1 LATRIRLKRFGGR
14 HDPHYRIVVADSRK
28 QRDGRAI
35 EELGYYS
42 PVGNPPVLE
51 VNGERAL
58 HWLSVGAQPSD
69 TVRSLLRRAGVITES
84 VGEAPEEI
92 QAAPEAA
99 EAETEIGAEDVEAV
113 EDAEEAEAAAAE
125 ETR

>member
-1 LATRIRLKRFGGR
+1 MATRIRLKRFGGR

>member
-1 LATRIRLKRFGGR
+1 MATRIRLKRFGGR

-58 HWLSVGAQPSD
+58 HWLSLGAQPSD

>member
-58 HWLSVGAQPSD
+58 HWLSLGAQPSD